1 MQIPQVVV
9 MQDHGGSPKK
19 GPTCSMST
27 LGSLVLLEEPRAQER
42 PLSVGRCRPGE
53 AAVLLA
59 GSCPSY
65 PSAAPLSSRIFF
77 SGVLFM
83 SSLLVL
89 LATGN
94 EVRNDLCRHL
104 SDHLSYYCFKPV
116 SL

>member
-1 MQIPQVVV
+1 
-9 MQDHGGSPKK
+9 MQDHHGSPKK
-19 GPTCSMST
+19 GPTCSMCT
-27 LGSLVLLEEPRAQER
+27 LGSLVFLEEPQAQER
-42 PLSVGRCRPGE
+42 PLSVVWCRPGE
-53 AAVLLA
+53 ATVWLA

-65 PSAAPLSSRIFF
+65 PSAALLSSRIFF

-89 LATGN
+89 LVTGS
-94 EVRNDLCRHL
+94 EVRNDLCHHL